1 MTAPPNPRVIF
12 IGDSGVEKTTL
23 IHYAKNHVFNDN
35 PTSTIGAGI
44 TEIEAEVDG
53 KMFEFQFWDTA
64 GQEIYRN
71 IVPIY
76 FRGAVG
82 AILTF
87 SMGERQSFLNLN
99 DWAEQLLSHTS
110 ENVDVIVCGNK
121 TDLEEFAVDHAEA
134 EKWANDRRYSILF
147 TSART
152 GENVD
157 ALVELVVRRFLAP
170 GNVQFQDFNTGQGAG
185 GRKKC
190 C

>member
-1 MTAPPNPRVIF
+1 MAAPLNPRVIF
-12 IGDSGVEKTTL
+12 IGDSGVGKTTL
-23 IHYAKNHVFNDN
+23 IHHAKNHVFNEN
-35 PTSTIGAGI
+35 TTPTIGAGI

-53 KMFEFQFWDTA
+53 KKFEFQFWDTA

-76 FRGAVG
+76 FKGAVG
-82 AILTF
+82 AILVF

-99 DWAEQLLSHTS
+99 DWVEQLLAHAS

-134 EKWANDRRYSILF
+134 EKWATDRRYSILF

-157 ALVELVVRRFLAP
+157 ALVDLAVRRFLAP
-170 GNVQFQDFNTGQGAG
+170 GNVQCQDRNPAG
-185 GRKKC
+185 DGKKC